1 MKPIQK
7 YDASHKRKKNR
18 KTIIIDGKEYRY
30 DDASTF
36 KQTYHWQRTN
46 LRVNSIAHKK
56 KKKKW

>member
-7 YDASHKRKKNR
+7 YDASYKRKKNR

-30 DDASTF
+30 HDASTF
-36 KQTYHWQRTN
+36 KQTYHWQRSN
-46 LRVNSIAHKK
+46 LQVNSIAHKK

>member
-18 KTIIIDGKEYRY
+18 KTIIIDGNEYRY

-36 KQTYHWQRTN
+36 KQTYHWQRSN
-46 LRVNSIAHKK
+46 LQVNSTKTGRR
-56 KKKKW
+56 KKKW